1 MRASRLL
8 SILLLLQVR
17 GRMTAEALAG
27 EFEVSIRT
35 IYRDIDHLSAAGV
48 PVYADRG
55 PGGGFELLD
64 GYRTKLT
71 GLTLSE
77 AESLFLAGLPGAA
90 EDLGFSEAL
99 IGAKLKLLAAMPQ
112 ASREGAE
119 RVGSRFHLDPV
130 GWYRSS
136 ERADLLPA
144 VADAV
149 WTARRLH
156 IRYESWNDVVDRE
169 VEPLG
174 LVMKAGVWYVI
185 AAVGG
190 APRTYR
196 LSNILS
202 LKAGE
207 TFERPKAFS
216 LAAYWTEQRD
226 RFEAGLIQGE
236 ATLLVTARGL
246 KGLADLGPAASAAI
260 GQIAS
265 PANGERITVTVPME
279 TVGNT
284 APVLLKWGADI
295 EVLAPPDLRTRMAEL
310 ARALIRL
317 YEPTTTPASATERT

>member
-55 PGGGFELLD
+55 PGGGFDLLD

-71 GLTLSE
+71 GLTASE

-136 ERADLLPA
+136 ERADLLPT

-149 WTARRLH
+149 WTARRLK

-174 LVMKAGVWYVI
+174 LVMKAGIWYLI

-196 LSNILS
+196 LSNILA
-202 LKAGE
+202 LDTGE
-207 TFERPKAFS
+207 PFARPKVFD
-216 LAAYWTEQRD
+216 LAAYWTAQRE

-236 ATLLVTARGL
+236 ATLVVTARGL
-246 KGLADLGPAASAAI
+246 KGVADLGPAASAAI
-260 GQIAS
+260 ATL
-265 PANGERITVTVPME
+265 PPPEPGERITVTVPIE
-279 TVGNT
+279 TVGTT

-295 EVLAPPDLRTRMAEL
+295 EVLAPPDLRARMAEL
-310 ARALIRL
+310 AAALARL
-317 YEPTTTPASATERT
+317 YGVA

>member
-17 GRMTAEALAG
+17 GRMTADALAK

-55 PGGGFELLD
+55 PGGGFDLLD

-71 GLTLSE
+71 GLTASE

-99 IGAKLKLLAAMPQ
+99 IGAKLKLLAAMPE

-119 RVGSRFHLDPV
+119 RVGNRFHLDPV
-130 GWYRSS
+130 GWYRAS
-136 ERADLLPA
+136 ERADLLPS

-156 IRYESWNDVVDRE
+156 IRYESWNDVVDRQI
-169 VEPLG
+169 EPLG
-174 LVMKAGVWYVI
+174 LVMKAGIWYVI

-190 APRTYR
+190 TPRTYR
-196 LSNILS
+196 LSNILA
-202 LKAGE
+202 LEPGE
-207 TFERPKAFS
+207 TFERPKTFD
-216 LAAYWTEQRD
+216 LAAYWAEQRD

-236 ATLLVTARGL
+236 ATLVVTARGL
-246 KGLADLGPAASAAI
+246 KSLAELGPAAGAATN
-260 GQIAS
+260 QI
-265 PANGERITVTVPME
+265 PPPGPGERITVTVPME

-284 APVLLKWGADI
+284 APILLKWGVDV
-295 EVLAPPDLRTRMAEL
+295 EVLAPPELRARMGELSGAL
-310 ARALIRL
+310 ARL
-317 YEPTTTPASATERT
+317 YGVA

>member
-17 GRMTAEALAG
+17 GRMTGEALAA

-55 PGGGFELLD
+55 PGGGFDLLD
-64 GYRTKLT
+64 GYRTRLT
-71 GLTLSE
+71 GLTSSE

-90 EDLGFSEAL
+90 QDLGFSEAL
-99 IGAKLKLLAAMPQ
+99 IGAKLKLLAAMPE

-119 RVGSRFHLDPV
+119 RVGNQFHLDPV
-130 GWYRSS
+130 GWYRTS

-149 WTARRLH
+149 WTARRLR

-169 VEPLG
+169 IEPLG
-174 LVMKAGVWYVI
+174 LVMKAGIWYVI

-196 LSNILS
+196 LSNIQ
-202 LKAGE
+202 AIEHGE
-207 TFERPKAFS
+207 TFERPKAFD
-216 LAAYWTEQRD
+216 LAGYWTEQRD

-236 ATLLVTARGL
+236 ATLVVTARGL
-246 KGLADLGPAASAAI
+246 KGLGDLGPAASAAI
-260 GQIAS
+260 AAIA
-265 PANGERITVTVPME
+265 PPDPGERVTVTVPME
-279 TVGNT
+279 SAANT

-295 EVLAPPDLRTRMAEL
+295 EVLAPPDLRARMGEL
-310 ARALIRL
+310 AGALARL
-317 YEPTTTPASATERT
+317 YGVAV